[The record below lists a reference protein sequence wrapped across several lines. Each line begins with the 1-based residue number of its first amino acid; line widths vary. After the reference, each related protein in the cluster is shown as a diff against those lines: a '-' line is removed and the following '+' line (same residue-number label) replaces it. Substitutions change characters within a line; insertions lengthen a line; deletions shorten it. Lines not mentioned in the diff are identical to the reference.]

1 MSGELAHYA
10 FIPWLKE
17 GINAKISEIDAQGA
31 TTNTMAKERAL
42 LNVSVT
48 LESTDVND
56 GNSFETVVPKTVKL
70 LGPPDVLAI
79 STSAIVRTEPKAN
92 VNNFESN
99 GLPYIEFYQESFL
112 WTYTPASAGTAA
124 AKVGKLTP
132 WVALICLKEDEF
144 ELKKTTDGRSVVTI
158 VSDSIN
164 DVFHDETQHW
174 AWAHVHLSTELAAAN
189 LPDKINEVQ
198 SELDAN
204 PDSGVCRLL
213 CPRKL
218 IKETK
223 YTAFVI
229 PSYET
234 GRLSALGLSFAN
246 VPAQKMSWG
255 KSEDYDAKPQGHD
268 YPVYY
273 MWSFQTG
280 ANGDFESLARILKA
294 VVMDPELGKR
304 DMYIADAGYGIETTT
319 PDSAVLGLEGALK
332 PPDFVSDPWP
342 NGDHDKNYRQHLRK
356 LLNLSVDNEK
366 RQTDKPAV
374 IADSIT
380 ENPFYSATLGD
391 DPIVTPTIY
400 GRWHALVDRLK
411 AGNNYPWVDTLNLD
425 PRNRAAAGLGVT
437 IVQKN
442 QEDYMRRAWKQVEQV
457 NKANE
462 KIRRAALSKMV
473 SNAIYRKH
481 LQFASVDQSVRMT
494 APMHS
499 FILSE
504 GNTASAAIN
513 SSIIPNASQSAS
525 FNKITRPGKKSNKK
539 INAFASAG
547 ANLIHKQV
555 TQHFN
560 NEIIKTAADKT
571 APLLSVSLDTINTA
585 IIASVSN
592 YQASDTA
599 MAQQALF
606 DTFLPLTDF
615 AHLESNANKTTL
627 KAAIDAYPNLSAAAK
642 NLAKDAIDGISSSQA
657 GGNDS
662 ANTVVIE
669 ETAYKAI
676 FGEEITAK
684 AYENLILSRNNGG
697 APGQLGRATLLQ
709 DITAF
714 GDSFTGFN
722 SDLVSTMLTIPK
734 APPLADL
741 GSFSAGIT
749 TILTPAQLITSRVQR
764 TVILNVFNPTTKTYE
779 QKELEDLK
787 PIMAYPKFDDPM
799 FSNLQALSQEYIL
812 PNIDKVP
819 ENSITLMETNQLFIE
834 AFMAG
839 LNHEMSKEL
848 LWREYPTD
856 QRGTYFR
863 QFWDVV
869 DNIRQTD
876 PEKKYDITKM
886 HTWQGELGDH
896 SAQVKTSPD
905 DSPYLVLLIRGEL
918 LKKYPNTQVY
928 AQKAKFNDP
937 AHPAAPRTLADA
949 NVEANI
955 LLPVFLATL
964 EPDIYLFGFDLDK
977 EIAKGDS
984 SDASKPGWF
993 FALRERP
1000 GQIRFGLDD
1009 YTPTD
1014 PDDPPLPAGDPA
1026 NWNDLSWE
1034 HLVANKEALNNY
1046 QADVTHP
1053 FAAGTGSENSPLAV
1067 WGKNAADMAYILYQ
1081 NPVLFARHAQEMLPD

>member
-1 MSGELAHYA
+1 MSDELAHYA
-10 FIPWLKE
+10 FLPWLKE
-17 GINAKISEIDAQGA
+17 GINTKIAEADARGG
-31 TTNTMAKERAL
+31 NTAALAKERAVL
-42 LNVSVT
+42 EVSVT

-56 GNSFETVVPKTVKL
+56 GSSFETVISKTVKL

-79 STSAIVRTEPKAN
+79 SANAIVRTEPKAN
-92 VNNFESN
+92 VNNYESN
-99 GLPYIEFYQESFL
+99 GLPYIEFYEESFL
-112 WTYTPASAGTAA
+112 WTYTPASAGTGAQT
-124 AKVGKLTP
+124 GRLTP
-132 WVALICLKEDEF
+132 WLALICLKEDEF
-144 ELKKTTDGRSVVTI
+144 ELKKTSDGRSVITI
-158 VSDSIN
+158 DTEKIN
-164 DVFHDETQHW
+164 DVFHNETQHW
-174 AWAHVHLSTELAAAN
+174 AWAHVHLSTELAAST
-189 LPDKINEVQ
+189 LPKKIGEVK
-198 SELDAN
+198 SELGAN
-204 PDSGVCRLL
+204 PDTGVCRLL

-223 YTAFVI
+223 YTAFVV
-229 PSYET
+229 PAYET
-234 GRLSALGLSFAN
+234 GRLSVLGLPFEG

-255 KSEDYDAKPQGHD
+255 KTEDYDAKPQGYD

-304 DMYIADAGYGIETTT
+304 DMYIADAGYGIATTNPNT
-319 PDSAVLGLEGALK
+319 PVLGLEGALK
-332 PPDFVSDPWP
+332 PPDFKSDTWP
-342 NGDHDKNYRQHLRK
+342 NGARDNAYRQHLRK

-374 IADSIT
+374 ASDSMT
-380 ENPFYSATLGD
+380 ENPFYSSSLGD
-391 DPIVTPTIY
+391 DPVVTPAIY
-400 GRWHALVDRLK
+400 GRWHALADRLK
-411 AGNNYPWVDTLNLD
+411 AGNNFPWLNTLNLD

-481 LQFASVDQSVRMT
+481 IRFASEDQSVRLT

-499 FILSE
+499 FVVSN
-504 GNTASAAIN
+504 GKTVAAAIN
-513 SSIIPNASQSAS
+513 SSIVPHASQSAA
-525 FNKITRPGKKSNKK
+525 FKKITRPGKKSNKK
-539 INAFASAG
+539 INAAANAG
-547 ANLIHKQV
+547 ASLIHQQV

-560 NEIIKTAADKT
+560 SELIKTAPDKA
-571 APLLSVSLDTINTA
+571 APLLAVGNAAVSTA
-585 IIASVSN
+585 ITASVNN

-606 DTFLPLTDF
+606 DLLLQETDF
-615 AHLESNANKTTL
+615 SQLGSNAKKNALKT
-627 KAAIDAYPNLSAAAK
+627 AIDAYPGLNAAAK
-642 NLAKDAIDGISSSQA
+642 TLAKNAVDGITSSQQGDA
-657 GGNDS
+657 GT
-662 ANTVVIE
+662 ANVVVIE
-669 ETAYKAI
+669 DLAYKAI
-676 FGEEITAK
+676 FGDEITAK
-684 AYENLILSRNNGG
+684 TYENLIISRNTGG
-697 APGQLGRATLLQ
+697 APGQPGRATLLQ

-714 GDSFTGFN
+714 SDSFTGFN
-722 SDLVSTMLTIPK
+722 ADLVATMLPIPK
-734 APPLADL
+734 AAPISNLET
-741 GSFSAGIT
+741 FSASIT
-749 TILTPAQLITSRVQR
+749 AALTPANLITSRVKSM
-764 TVILNVFNPTTKTYE
+764 VILNVFNSATKNYE

-819 ENSITLMETNQLFIE
+819 DNSITLMETNQAFIE

-886 HTWQGELGDH
+886 HTWKGELGDH
-896 SAQVKTSPD
+896 SAQVKTSAN

-928 AQKAKFNDP
+928 AQKAKFIDP

-977 EIAKGDS
+977 EEAKGDS
-984 SDASKPGWF
+984 TDASKPGWF

-1014 PDDPPLPAGDPA
+1014 PDDPPMPTSEPA

-1034 HLVANKEALNNY
+1034 HFVEEKAELENY
-1046 QADVTHP
+1046 QADTTHH
-1053 FAAGTGSENSPLAV
+1053 FAAGTGSENVPLAE

-1081 NPVLFARHAQEMLPD
+1081 NPVLFARHGQEMLPD